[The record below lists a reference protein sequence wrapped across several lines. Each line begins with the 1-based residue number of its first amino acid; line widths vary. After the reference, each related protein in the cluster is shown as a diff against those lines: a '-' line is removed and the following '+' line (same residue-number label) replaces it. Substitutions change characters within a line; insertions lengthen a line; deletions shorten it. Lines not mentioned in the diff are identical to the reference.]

1 MNRWWI
7 TNSLFCICHGNIL
20 HTCNIYMLTT
30 SFPSTLHTLAR
41 ARLFILHYII
51 GKLWWVNDMLWS
63 KMIYHEYERDIQPPS
78 PIINFCLKNQL
89 FDIAIYLYIWDHLK
103 LLLNGLNEL
112 LIFFLD
118 LHSSSRLAF
127 VSIFKNNTPCRW

>member
-1 MNRWWI
+1 MCFGYTNMCHVVSWKHLAHVQHLYAYHFFPKYIAYFSKGKAIHPTLYNRKTMVSEW
-7 TNSLFCICHGNIL
+7 HV
-20 HTCNIYMLTT
+20 M
-30 SFPSTLHTLAR
+30 
-41 ARLFILHYII
+41 
-51 GKLWWVNDMLWS
+51 VQ
-63 KMIYHEYERDIQPPS
+63 MIYHEYERDIQPPS

-89 FDIAIYLYIWDHLK
+89 FDIAIYLYIWDRLK